1 MIERI
6 PDMIRII
13 VAAFFV
19 ASASGL
25 AEAQDRKLVT
35 FPNYNPGECLAAFF
49 KPDGTQEHRI
59 IRIESVENFQAAQKE
74 QTTCTENTRK
84 LFSGEGLC
92 YVFCN
97 PNPTPK
103 DHQ

>member
-1 MIERI
+1 MN
-6 PDMIRII
+6 RII
-13 VAAFFV
+13 MATLFV

-59 IRIESVENFQAAQKE
+59 VRIESVENFRAAQKE
-74 QTTCTENTRK
+74 QTTCTENTRL
-84 LFSGEGLC
+84 LFNGEGLC

-97 PNPTPK
+97 PNSTSK
-103 DHQ
+103 DPQ